1 MLQPKTLKALAME
14 IIIDV
19 EIPSNE
25 APHRIHHD
33 ICTLQQIKK
42 LREEE
47 EYEMNKIKMLVKQ
60 REKTEWEGE
69 RYAWDGFDE
78 KSKYCFELCY
88 QMDVKIEES
97 VKRVNE
103 IHVEVNINLTPLP
116 KEYHSIDFDRNVK
129 EYNIDG

>member
-1 MLQPKTLKALAME
+1 MLQPKTLKALSME

-25 APHRIHHD
+25 APHHIHHD

-47 EYEMNKIKMLVKQ
+47 EYEMNKINMLVKQ
-60 REKTEWEGE
+60 KEKTEWEGD